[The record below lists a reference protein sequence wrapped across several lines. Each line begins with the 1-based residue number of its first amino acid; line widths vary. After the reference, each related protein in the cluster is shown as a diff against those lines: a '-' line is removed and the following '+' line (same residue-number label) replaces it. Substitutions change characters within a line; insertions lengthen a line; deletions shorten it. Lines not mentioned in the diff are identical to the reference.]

1 MCLVLLLQLLDLL
14 LLRSHLIDKCVGLKR
29 GVARVRGAKGRQS
42 SELPAVIIDDLNN
55 SMLMPAVRRVLFTQL
70 IVRLCAGRITTTA
83 WNSGPKLGFKV
94 LSGKPL

>member
-55 SMLMPAVRRVLFTQL
+55 SMLMPGRPSRFVYAINCAAVCRQNNNNNLEQ
-70 IVRLCAGRITTTA
+70 
-83 WNSGPKLGFKV
+83 WPKTGI
-94 LSGKPL
+94 